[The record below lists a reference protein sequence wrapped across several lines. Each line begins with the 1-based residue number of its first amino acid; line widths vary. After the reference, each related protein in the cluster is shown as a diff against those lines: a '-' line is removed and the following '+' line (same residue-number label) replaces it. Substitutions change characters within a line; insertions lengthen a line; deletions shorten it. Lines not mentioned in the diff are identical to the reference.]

1 MYIEHVLKYIVD
13 YDKDYTLDYSQEE
26 LVTSLLEVSYK
37 FVGKQLYIT
46 HVLCDIVA

>member
-13 YDKDYTLDYSQEE
+13 YGEDYTLDYSQEE

-37 FVGKQLYIT
+37 FVGK
-46 HVLCDIVA
+46 